1 MISTPDVVLQD
12 AIRNALVQSGC
23 PMNITDQLM
32 ENAHERHWPQ
42 GLSTL
47 GRYSYLIS
55 NEFLSFVETRQ
66 DNRQHYES
74 YVCRRILGKQAV
86 VILSCD
92 NRHMNHM
99 MSKRKNKMR
108 RFFFISF

>member
-1 MISTPDVVLQD
+1 MNDIGLKDFRLSVN
-12 AIRNALVQSGC
+12 IR
-23 PMNITDQLM
+23 I
-32 ENAHERHWPQ
+32 R
-42 GLSTL
+42 
-47 GRYSYLIS
+47 
-55 NEFLSFVETRQ
+55 FLRIFSFLETRQ

-99 MSKRKNKMR
+99 MSKQTITNR
-108 RFFFISF
+108 RSTTSDFRFILVTEPGLVIIFSHGVK